1 MDKTT
6 PEENEVIAHED
17 ARQVSQS
24 SLERSTIDE
33 VGQKLKRTY
42 PLDAR
47 NLEISSRFLKLKKRR
62 LGASDKGPSKRPR
75 PPPSSSAMGD
85 DVSMSEFRLSQEDDS
100 AVFKCP
106 SELWNK
112 LYGFQRTGVQFLLS
126 KFMLNT
132 GGLLAD
138 EMGLGKSIQVIGFL
152 CSLIA
157 TFGVPEHPMLIIC
170 PSTLIAHWEDEA
182 RKWSCGLLT
191 VVRCADS
198 SALTTGALVSSCLY
212 VISYEMFRVQKIR
225 GEAWSV
231 VVLDEAQRIRN
242 PDSKTTISV
251 KQLNCYCRI
260 ALSGSPIQNNLSELW
275 SIFDFVAPGR
285 LGTLPT
291 FQEELAIPIETGTK
305 PRASLNQVEVSH
317 RCAIIVRDLTA
328 PLMLRRLKADFSS
341 ELELADKEEQVLF
354 CQLTPDQIELY
365 CKFLSTETVRQAA
378 SSGSKNLGKTFYAIS
393 ILRKICNHPDL
404 LLSEYTDIDD
414 YGNASRSGKLCVLIP
429 LLELWKRE
437 EKRCLIFSQ
446 SLGMLDILQQTL
458 RLLGISFARMDGST
472 PMASRAG
479 IVDLFDSSK
488 GSDERDGPM
497 CLLLSTRVGGVGL
510 NLTCAERVV
519 IFDPDWN
526 PMTDAQARERS
537 WRIGQKKRVKIFR
550 LIAADSI
557 EEVICKRQIF
567 KHYLAQKI
575 LTDPRQSK
583 VSDWDSLFDI
593 FKPPKRVSESDT
605 KANKTTRKL
614 LDMIDRGAIQGEE
627 EEKQTTGLEG
637 GDPLQ
642 SLITKVWNQEEI
654 EMPKLNSA
662 LLDSSQ
668 TEMAVSR
675 AVEALLADTTDQ
687 DITVPTW
694 TGKSGGS
701 LLTAKE
707 RSRSLVDQLS
717 SVTRKTTTYESEQLV
732 VEKAVVRELMAYFR
746 KKRDFRASTGELLSA
761 FSAKINA
768 GHSEIFRSCLRQLC
782 SFDSGAWILHRDHR

>member
-1 MDKTT
+1 
-6 PEENEVIAHED
+6 
-17 ARQVSQS
+17 
-24 SLERSTIDE
+24 
-33 VGQKLKRTY
+33 
-42 PLDAR
+42 
-47 NLEISSRFLKLKKRR
+47 
-62 LGASDKGPSKRPR
+62 
-75 PPPSSSAMGD
+75 
-85 DVSMSEFRLSQEDDS
+85 
-100 AVFKCP
+100 
-106 SELWNK
+106 
-112 LYGFQRTGVQFLLS
+112 
-126 KFMLNT
+126 
-132 GGLLAD
+132 
-138 EMGLGKSIQVIGFL
+138 
-152 CSLIA
+152 
-157 TFGVPEHPMLIIC
+157 
-170 PSTLIAHWEDEA
+170 
-182 RKWSCGLLT
+182 
-191 VVRCADS
+191 
-198 SALTTGALVSSCLY
+198 
-212 VISYEMFRVQKIR
+212 
-225 GEAWSV
+225 
-231 VVLDEAQRIRN
+231 
-242 PDSKTTISV
+242 
-251 KQLNCYCRI
+251 
-260 ALSGSPIQNNLSELW
+260 
-275 SIFDFVAPGR
+275 
-285 LGTLPT
+285 
-291 FQEELAIPIETGTK
+291 
-305 PRASLNQVEVSH
+305 
-317 RCAIIVRDLTA
+317 
-328 PLMLRRLKADFSS
+328 
-341 ELELADKEEQVLF
+341 
-354 CQLTPDQIELY
+354 
-365 CKFLSTETVRQAA
+365 
-378 SSGSKNLGKTFYAIS
+378 
-393 ILRKICNHPDL
+393 
-404 LLSEYTDIDD
+404 
-414 YGNASRSGKLCVLIP
+414 
-429 LLELWKRE
+429 
-437 EKRCLIFSQ
+437 
-446 SLGMLDILQQTL
+446 MLDILQQTL